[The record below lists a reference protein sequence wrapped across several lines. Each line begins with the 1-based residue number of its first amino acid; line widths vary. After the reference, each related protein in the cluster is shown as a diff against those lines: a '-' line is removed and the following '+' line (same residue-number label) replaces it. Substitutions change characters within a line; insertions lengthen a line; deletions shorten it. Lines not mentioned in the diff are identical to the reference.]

1 VGRRVSGHAGPG
13 VESLGESVEEKRL
26 EIGDLRLRA
35 EVHDLKSAITEET
48 MRKFTHFNAQT
59 VDEAVTALR
68 RYGIRASIIAGGT
81 DILGKMKDEIL
92 PSYPEALINIKTIP
106 GLDFLKEE
114 AGVLR
119 IGALAKLE
127 DIGKEPL
134 IRAKYSA
141 LAQAAARTASPH
153 LREMG
158 TLAGNL
164 CQDIR
169 CWYYRNPNNRFPC
182 LRKGGGRC
190 YAIEGDNRYHSIM
203 GGSVEG
209 GCYAVHPSD
218 TAPALIALNAG
229 VMTSKRMIH
238 VEDLFQVDVAKT
250 TVLDADEMITEVQV
264 PEPPAESR
272 SAFLKFAIRKSID
285 FPIVNCAAM
294 ITMKSGKVAAAR
306 ICLNAIA
313 VKPYRA
319 VKAEQVILRKVVDEK
334 IAEEAGIAAM
344 AEAKPMERNGYMVQI
359 ARVLVKRAILACGGS
374 N

>member
-1 VGRRVSGHAGPG
+1 
-13 VESLGESVEEKRL
+13 
-26 EIGDLRLRA
+26 
-35 EVHDLKSAITEET
+35 
-48 MRKFTHFNAQT
+48 MRKFAHIDARTI
-59 VDEAVTALR
+59 DEAVTALR
-68 RYGIRASIIAGGT
+68 RYGNRAGIIAGGT

-92 PSYPEALINIKTIP
+92 PKYPEALINIKSIP
-106 GLDFLKEE
+106 GLDFLREE

-119 IGALAKLE
+119 IGTLAHLE
-127 DIGKEPL
+127 DIGNEPL
-134 IRAKYSA
+134 IREKYAA
-141 LAQAAARTASPH
+141 LAQAASRTASPH
-153 LREMG
+153 IREMG
-158 TLAGNL
+158 TLGGNL

-169 CWYYRNPNNRFPC
+169 CWYYRNPNNRFAC

-229 VMTSKRMIH
+229 VMTTKRMIK

-250 TVLDADEMITEVQV
+250 TILDSDEMITEIQV
-264 PEPPAESR
+264 PEPAAGSK

-294 ITMKSGKVAAAR
+294 ITMASGKVTAAR

-319 VKAEQVILRKVVDEK
+319 VQAEEK
-334 IAEEAGIAAM
+334 ILKKKIDEQIAEAAGKTAM
-344 AEAKPMERNGYMVQI
+344 SEAKPMERNGYLVQI
-359 ARVLVKRAILACGGS
+359 AGVLVKRTILACSGM

>member
-1 VGRRVSGHAGPG
+1 
-13 VESLGESVEEKRL
+13 
-26 EIGDLRLRA
+26 
-35 EVHDLKSAITEET
+35 
-48 MRKFTHFNAQT
+48 MRTFAHIAPRTIE
-59 VDEAVTALR
+59 EAVSVLQ
-68 RYGIRASIIAGGT
+68 RYGDRASIIAGGT

-92 PSYPEALINIKTIP
+92 PKYPDALLDIKTIP
-106 GLDFLKEE
+106 GLEFLKEE

-119 IGALAKLE
+119 IGPLVRLEDLAK
-127 DIGKEPL
+127 EPR
-134 IRAKYSA
+134 IRETYAA
-141 LAQAAARTASPH
+141 LAQAASRTASPH

-158 TLAGNL
+158 TLGGNL

-218 TAPALIALNAG
+218 TAPALIALNAE
-229 VMTSKRMIH
+229 VITSKRTIH
-238 VEDLFQVDVAKT
+238 AEDLFQVDIAKT
-250 TVLDADEMITEVQV
+250 TVLDSDEIITEIQI
-264 PEPPAESR
+264 PKPAPGSK

-285 FPIVNCAAM
+285 FPIVNCAAR
-294 ITMKSGKVAAAR
+294 ITLAADKVKAAR

-319 VKAEQVILRKVVDEK
+319 VRAEKAILRQRVNERS
-334 IAEEAGIAAM
+334 AEAAGSAALS
-344 AEAKPMERNGYMVQI
+344 EAKPMERNGYMVQI
-359 ARVLVKRAILACGGS
+359 ARILVKRAILACSGS

>member
-1 VGRRVSGHAGPG
+1 
-13 VESLGESVEEKRL
+13 
-26 EIGDLRLRA
+26 
-35 EVHDLKSAITEET
+35 
-48 MRKFTHFNAQT
+48 MRKFTHIEART
-59 VDEAVTALR
+59 IEEAVTALR
-68 RYGIRASIIAGGT
+68 RYGNRASVIAGGT
-81 DILGKMKDEIL
+81 DIVGKMKDEIL
-92 PSYPEALINIKTIP
+92 PRYPEALINIKSIA
-106 GLDFLKEE
+106 GLDFLREE

-119 IGALAKLE
+119 IGALARLE

-134 IRAKYSA
+134 IREKYAA
-141 LAQAAARTASPH
+141 LAQAASRTASPH

-229 VMTSKRMIH
+229 VMTTRRMIN
-238 VEDLFQVDVAKT
+238 VENLFQVDVEKT
-250 TVLDADEMITEVQV
+250 TVLDPDEIITEIHIPQ
-264 PEPPAESR
+264 PSADSK

-285 FPIVNCAAM
+285 FPIVNCAAS
-294 ITMKSGKVAAAR
+294 ITTTSGKITAAR

-319 VKAEQVILRKVVDEK
+319 VKAEKAILKKKNDEQM
-334 IAEEAGIAAM
+334 AEAAGVAAM
-344 AEAKPMERNGYMVQI
+344 ADAKPMERNGYMVQI
-359 ARVLVKRAILACGGS
+359 ARVLIKRAILACCEIS
-374 N
+374 